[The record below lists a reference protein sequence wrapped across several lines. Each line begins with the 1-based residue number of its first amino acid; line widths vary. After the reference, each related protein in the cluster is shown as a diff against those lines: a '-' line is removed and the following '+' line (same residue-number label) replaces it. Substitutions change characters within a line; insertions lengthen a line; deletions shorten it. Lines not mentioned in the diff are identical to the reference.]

1 MQSRAASQ
9 ALRHTCLSRLLW
21 HPTLCPEQQASPLDH
36 TLQAHIVPST
46 GDKGDHPTSTK
57 FCKTHSEQP
66 WYVQAPQLNDT
77 YADDSRA
84 AIQSALFNFQSLLL
98 VILLL
103 ICTCAY
109 VHDMFPS
116 VLDRKKDGP
125 MGVFWKCARI
135 GERLSPYISIC
146 CVGMAVSWKRRWIS
160 PCSFDFPV
168 GPCDTADLL
177 QLSLMV

>member
-1 MQSRAASQ
+1 MQSRAAGQ
-9 ALRHTCLSRLLW
+9 ACLTTHLPSRQLNIQHCVQNNKPRLLNR
-21 HPTLCPEQQASPLDH
+21 TLPIHIASRTAIEERNSHLPNLAD
-36 TLQAHIVPST
+36 TN
-46 GDKGDHPTSTK
+46 TK
-57 FCKTHSEQP
+57 QP
-66 WYVQAPQLNDT
+66 WYVQTPQPRLGQRH

-84 AIQSALFNFQSLLL
+84 APQSALFNFQSLLL

-125 MGVFWKCARI
+125 MGVFWKCARV

-146 CVGMAVSWKRRWIS
+146 CVGMAVS
-160 PCSFDFPV
+160 
-168 GPCDTADLL
+168 
-177 QLSLMV
+177 

>member
-1 MQSRAASQ
+1 MIKKRSQRLQNLADTDSEQTWYVRIPQPVKVNESYADHSRAAS
-9 ALRHTCLSRLLW
+9 
-21 HPTLCPEQQASPLDH
+21 
-36 TLQAHIVPST
+36 
-46 GDKGDHPTSTK
+46 
-57 FCKTHSEQP
+57 
-66 WYVQAPQLNDT
+66 
-77 YADDSRA
+77 
-84 AIQSALFNFQSLLL
+84 QSALFNFQSLLL

-146 CVGMAVSWKRRWIS
+146 CVGMAVS
-160 PCSFDFPV
+160 
-168 GPCDTADLL
+168 
-177 QLSLMV
+177 